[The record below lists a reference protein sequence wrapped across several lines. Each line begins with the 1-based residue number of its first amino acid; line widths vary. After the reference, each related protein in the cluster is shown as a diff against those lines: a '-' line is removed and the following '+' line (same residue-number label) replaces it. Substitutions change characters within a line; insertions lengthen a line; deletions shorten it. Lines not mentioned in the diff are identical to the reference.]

1 MNRFS
6 EAIESGE
13 RNDGFERGFEK
24 YLGQSRELDSRKLR
38 ATAFYLLTPALMG
51 DPFRTPSGS
60 SSSAQKLHFHCPGS
74 VGEIRS
80 LRDHCK
86 PAIPFLP

>member
-24 YLGQSRELDSRKLR
+24 YLGQSRELDPRKLR
-38 ATAFYLLTPALMG
+38 ATAFYLLTLALMG
-51 DPFRTPSGS
+51 DPF
-60 SSSAQKLHFHCPGS
+60 SAG
-74 VGEIRS
+74 
-80 LRDHCK
+80 
-86 PAIPFLP
+86 

>member
-24 YLGQSRELDSRKLR
+24 YLGQSRELDPRKLR
-38 ATAFYLLTPALMG
+38 ATAFYLLTLALMG
-51 DPFRTPSGS
+51 DLYNYARRADCRGTERKERNHLLNLLTGCRP
-60 SSSAQKLHFHCPGS
+60 C
-74 VGEIRS
+74 
-80 LRDHCK
+80 
-86 PAIPFLP
+86 